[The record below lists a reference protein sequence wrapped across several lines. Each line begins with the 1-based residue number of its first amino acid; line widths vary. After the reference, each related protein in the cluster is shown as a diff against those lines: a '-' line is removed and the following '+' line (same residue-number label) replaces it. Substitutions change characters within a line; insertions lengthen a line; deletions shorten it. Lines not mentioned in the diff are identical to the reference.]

1 MKKIRYLRTLF
12 MLTICSV
19 FLAATV
25 SQSSAQDFTV
35 EQEKTGNEEKVEKSS
50 DEDNARVVFTGT
62 GTKKLHRTSPVKTD
76 VVGKEKIEEKGANN
90 LFEALNAESGIL
102 ADIQCQNCAANTIS
116 INGLEGNYTQV
127 LVDGY
132 PVVSSLA
139 GVYFFQQF
147 PVQLIERVE
156 VVKGAGSSLYGSGA
170 IGGVVNVI
178 TRKPVSNEGS
188 ISYKREFT
196 RGDEAFASTVSG
208 YVSSVAQNGKAGI
221 ALFGS
226 QTEQDEWDEN
236 GDGFTDRGRALLK
249 NFGGSGYI
257 TLVKDMELSYN
268 LISTF
273 EDRKGGN
280 RLDSEPFDADVRE
293 QARTNRINGDVRL
306 DHDTSDVFQYS
317 IFAAFARTK
326 RETYYGPAESP
337 DDDTEDED
345 LDMYGRTQ
353 NPFYIT
359 GVKGIVTPVKG
370 HVLSIGYEY
379 SRDAIEDENPSIPDR
394 EIDEVYHNTG
404 LFAQYDVTWSL
415 LNVIAGVRADKHS
428 EVDTW
433 QFSPRTSAIVNVS
446 DHLRVRGTVATGFK
460 APQIFDEDFHIDVT
474 LGGGG
479 SKNQVIY
486 NADDLEVERSISYSG
501 DISGDILL
509 GSLMLE
515 AALGGFYTEIRDKFE
530 IDYGAPTYSDA
541 NNDYY
546 MRDNVAGIS
555 RVLGGNAEF
564 SLFYGNH
571 VSFSSGIT
579 WIPTAKLPETQTYAN
594 EETKD
599 MLRVPE
605 YTGFAMLR
613 FMYDAISASVSSQ
626 IIGSQKVEHDVGLAG
641 NRLEKTETFVVL
653 NTRLEYEWQVD
664 NSRTLVVFGGIDNI
678 TDQFQDDLDEG
689 YERDAGYIYG
699 PVKPRTYYLGCE
711 MSF

>member
-25 SQSSAQDFTV
+25 LQSSAQDFTV

-62 GTKKLHRTSPVKTD
+62 GTKKLYEKSPVRTN
-76 VVGKEKIEEKGANN
+76 VVGREKIEEKGANN

-102 ADIQCQNCAANTIS
+102 ADNQCQNCGASAVS
-116 INGLEGNYTQV
+116 INGLEGNYTQI
-127 LVDGY
+127 LVNGY

-139 GVYFFQQF
+139 GVYYLQQF

-208 YVSSVAQNGKAGI
+208 YVSSVAQNGKSGI

-236 GDGFTDRGRALLK
+236 NDGFSDRSRAVLK
-249 NFGGSGYI
+249 NFGGTGYLK
-257 TLVKDMELSYN
+257 LVKDMELSYT
-268 LISTF
+268 LMSTY

-280 RLDSEPFDADVRE
+280 KLDNEPFDTDVRE
-293 QARTNRINGDVRL
+293 QAKTNRISGDMQL
-306 DHDTSDVFQYS
+306 DHNMSDIFQYN
-317 IFAAFARTK
+317 IFAAFARTN
-326 RETYYGPAESP
+326 RETYYGPA
-337 DDDTEDED
+337 DDLNDS
-345 LDMYGRTQ
+345 LDMYGRTE
-353 NPFYIT
+353 NPFYTT
-359 GVKGIVTPVKG
+359 GIKGIIRPMKG
-370 HVLSIGYEY
+370 QILSVGYEY
-379 SRDAIEDENPSIPDR
+379 SRDALLDEAPSIPDR
-394 EIDEVYHNTG
+394 EIDEVYHNHG
-404 LFAQYDVTWSL
+404 LLAQYDVTWSV
-415 LNVIAGVRADKHS
+415 LNVVAGVRADNHS

-474 LGGGG
+474 LAGGS
-479 SKNQVIY
+479 SKNQVIV
-486 NADDLEVERSISYSG
+486 NADDIDVERSISYSG
-501 DISGDILL
+501 DISGDIML

-515 AALGGFYTEIRDKFE
+515 AALGGFYTEIRDKLE
-530 IDYGAPTYSDA
+530 VDYGALSYPDA

-546 MRDNVAGIS
+546 VRDNVSGIS
-555 RVLGGNAEF
+555 RVIGGNAEF
-564 SLFYGNH
+564 SLIYGKH

-594 EETKD
+594 TETKD
-599 MLRVPE
+599 LLRVPE
-605 YTGFAMLR
+605 YTGFAMLKL
-613 FMYDAISASVSSQ
+613 MYDAISASISSQ
-626 IIGSQKVEHDVGLAG
+626 IIGSQKVEHDVGLVDG
-641 NRLEKTETFVVL
+641 NKLEETETFVVL
-653 NTRLEYEWQVD
+653 NTRLEYVWQVD
-664 NSRTLVVFGGIDNI
+664 NSRTLVVFGGVDNI

-689 YERDAGYIYG
+689 DERDAGYIYG
-699 PVKPRTYYLGCE
+699 PVKPRTCYLGCE